1 MFEIQKFDRDKK
13 TPIKKLFF
21 TLDPCWGRWIPRGA
35 CNETPIGEKVLP
47 ARAAV
52 QLDNGDIFLKVSHDW
67 ILQEKIR
74 QDSNL
79 ERSEKSS
86 IEVESEKVGRFYQ
99 RQEVQEPLTAEI
111 E

>member
-1 MFEIQKFDRDKK
+1 MKYIEVQHLESSF
-13 TPIKKLFF
+13 
-21 TLDPCWGRWIPRGA
+21 
-35 CNETPIGEKVLP
+35 ETPIGEKVLP

-52 QLDNGDIFLKVSHDW
+52 KLDNGDIFLKVSHDW

-79 ERSEKSS
+79 ERSEKGSN
-86 IEVESEKVGRFYQ
+86 EVESEKVGRFYQ

>member
-1 MFEIQKFDRDKK
+1 MATAGMITTTLAELISIIRCCIEAPKKCLKIKNLTGIKK

-67 ILQEKIR
+67 IL
-74 QDSNL
+74 
-79 ERSEKSS
+79 
-86 IEVESEKVGRFYQ
+86 
-99 RQEVQEPLTAEI
+99 
-111 E
+111 